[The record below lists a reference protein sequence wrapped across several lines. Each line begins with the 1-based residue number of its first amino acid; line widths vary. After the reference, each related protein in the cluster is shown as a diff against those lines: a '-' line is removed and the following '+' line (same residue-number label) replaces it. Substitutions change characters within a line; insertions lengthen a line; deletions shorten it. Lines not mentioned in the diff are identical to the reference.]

1 MLRMLSSNSAH
12 LEIPIL
18 ALNISEKEKLFCNP
32 KIRSQDFTKW

>member
-1 MLRMLSSNSAH
+1 MLSSNSAH

-18 ALNISEKEKLFCNP
+18 ALNISEEEKLFCNH